1 MRGSPGLSESLIGNN
16 LNQQHL
22 PVLSR
27 RARHSC
33 LGSGPPQGPVRA
45 SVQGLQ
51 ARRANVAA
59 QQCLAPA
66 RSSGPR
72 AGETVPYSSA
82 CQSLLLQEVPR
93 SQATLCRT
101 LESLRKH
108 LRVPCCL
115 FSSLLT
121 RILEMVQGLTKR
133 LGMRLTLTSDP
144 IKCNVGKLQL

>member
-1 MRGSPGLSESLIGNN
+1 MIRSTGIRASSITDIYTCYPACPSLALPSNSLNPRLCLVPQGMSGPSDAICSGQMRGSPGLSESLIGNN

-27 RARHSC
+27 RERHSC

-72 AGETVPYSSA
+72 AGETVPHSSA
-82 CQSLLLQEVPR
+82 CQSLLL
-93 SQATLCRT
+93 
-101 LESLRKH
+101 
-108 LRVPCCL
+108 
-115 FSSLLT
+115 
-121 RILEMVQGLTKR
+121 
-133 LGMRLTLTSDP
+133 
-144 IKCNVGKLQL
+144 